1 MMMSVCRSQ
10 NLAHTEDLVGST
22 DVLTWTLIA
31 TDSTVARVTTGTV
44 LFMVTLIID
53 LYQIQIV
60 ILKFIC
66 AFIIIM

>member
-1 MMMSVCRSQ
+1 MSVCRSQ
-10 NLAHTEDLVGST
+10 NPAHTEDLVGST

-53 LYQIQIV
+53 LYQIQNV